1 MKYSKRVPWLKNNF
15 KKRSIV
21 GIHMGENKFI
31 SVANVLGYGITEWP
45 MRCLRGENLRHRI
58 LGSLGRESQWEIS

>member
-1 MKYSKRVPWLKNNF
+1 
-15 KKRSIV
+15 
-21 GIHMGENKFI
+21 MGENKFI

-58 LGSLGRESQWEIS
+58 LGSLGREEKVNGRLAN